1 VGPCGTEGGASSF
14 STPTGFI
21 YGGTPTGPPG
31 ALTGC
36 VVLVPRGYVATGGA
50 GLARLRDDR
59 GVHHLRL
66 RRYSERNGNRLS
78 VTLPVTDWG
87 LCYGLRNRCGP

>member
-1 VGPCGTEGGASSF
+1 M
-14 STPTGFI
+14 
-21 YGGTPTGPPG
+21 
-31 ALTGC
+31 
-36 VVLVPRGYVATGGA
+36 
-50 GLARLRDDR
+50 ARLRDDR